1 MGWHTGDD
9 TWSGRR
15 LARPAL
21 RSPLSATGTEIAERT
36 AAGTGRSTVR
46 RAEGDRRNE
55 EEGTE
60 EGGERGRSVSSLPQ
74 AAGARAQ

>member
-1 MGWHTGDD
+1 MVQP
-9 TWSGRR
+9 
-15 LARPAL
+15 PACASCAEESS
-21 RSPLSATGTEIAERT
+21 RATEMEIAERT
-36 AAGTGRSTVR
+36 GRSAVR

-60 EGGERGRSVSSLPQ
+60 GGGERGRSVSSLPQ